1 MAKSPKRKLRNLLVD
16 SGFQLKYTGF
26 ILLVSLS
33 IFAVLG
39 FMLVREYE
47 ASRTLMNEV
56 NPLIEEGSPG
66 LAENQ
71 QGEIPAEYMAGFDS
85 IMDEVQERDDHVA
98 LWLLLSVGVLVLL
111 LAGAGIWLTHKVA
124 GPLVALTRFMQAV
137 TLGDWQ
143 VIRPFRKGDAFK
155 GDLDR
160 QFQQMVQAIQDRAR
174 DELVALQRLEEKWP
188 DAPTPEF
195 QQLLKEKRTYLEGS

>member
-1 MAKSPKRKLRNLLVD
+1 MASPPKRKLRNLLVD

-26 ILLVSLS
+26 ILIVSLS

-56 NPLIEEGSPG
+56 NPLIEGDSQDF
-66 LAENQ
+66 AERQ

-98 LWLLLSVGVLVLL
+98 LWLLLFVGILVLL

-124 GPLVALTRFMQAV
+124 GPLVALTRFMKAV

-174 DELVALQRLEEKWP
+174 DELVVLQQLEEQWP

-195 QQLLKEKRTYLEGS
+195 QQLIKEKRTYLEGS